1 MVAEIKIS
9 LAFVSTIIK
18 SIWNFFPT
26 VINYIF
32 RPKAKIEIKN
42 HNIVIKDNQNIESHI
57 SYPCILISFPKDVKI
72 DVGSIKINNES
83 LTCMLSR
90 DPHFLN
96 QKEGSQNQVTITN
109 NRIMPFVSKN
119 WSEICQKVFW
129 FEVKNHEQEA
139 FPLYFKQGMS
149 NFLFNH
155 KKKPKIFM
163 ARKKL
168 IISMCI
174 DGKTYEYALP
184 ILDVCELVIN
194 NLAFK

>member
-9 LAFVSTIIK
+9 IGFVLSIIK

-26 VINYIF
+26 IINYIS

-42 HNIVIKDNQNIESHI
+42 QHIVIKNNQDIESHLN
-57 SYPCILISFPKDVKI
+57 YPCILITFSQDVKV
-72 DVGSIKINNES
+72 DARSIKLNNET

-90 DPHFLN
+90 DPIFLN
-96 QKEGSQNQVTITN
+96 QKDGSKDQIAITN
-109 NRIMPFVSKN
+109 NRIMPFVSEN
-119 WSEICQKVFW
+119 WLTLNQKACNFEIK
-129 FEVKNHEQEA
+129 KLEQEA
-139 FPLYFKQGMS
+139 FPLFIHQEMS
-149 NFLFNH
+149 HFLFNH
-155 KKKPKIFM
+155 KKDPKVFM
-163 ARKKL
+163 AKKKL

-184 ILDVCELVIN
+184 ILDVCKLIIN